1 MMPNPPLAAYLLA
14 GAPFDA
20 ALGALLRLLL
30 PSLPMIVLLGLT
42 RFFPWRRKR
51 RSIEPDDLALASL
64 AEMSETVA
72 AVGADPSEL
81 AEIAYQETARL
92 MDTDFFQLGLFEG
105 DGLTMLIQVRDGKH
119 LEARS
124 YDIQPRD
131 KGIIGRLRDQGKPLL
146 IEDFETSRDPVPETI
161 GSQPA
166 DPPRTGLFVPLK
178 VSEQVIGLVGVQSRR
193 PQAFHHSHQQ
203 LLSILANT
211 VASALAMITL
221 HSEIEFRTTRLSTL
235 GDISRRL
242 ISLRPLPAL
251 FDEIAQLISQAFESC
266 AVGIY
271 ERDADGVVLRA
282 SAPEEFSPST
292 RRVQD
297 GEGIIGRTALEG
309 KVFIAKN
316 GDDAETSPLHGLI
329 EGATELGIPLK
340 VEDRVLGVLFIC
352 TPHGRPFAPDHMQ
365 LAEMLAAQLALAML
379 EAHNYAQRQEE
390 SWITAML
397 LEVARHASQPG
408 DVNQALQSVLQL
420 STLVAGTSWV
430 MLLVNDETGKGLR
443 VGPAAGLPRRQQ
455 MGISEY
461 LIHPSSIGL
470 APPYEE
476 SNVPFPVKLPQYL
489 AVALESEN
497 ASALA
502 LSDGESLLGVL
513 LLESIEL
520 TERQNSLLAGIAHQ
534 ISLRIENSRLIEEIA
549 ARRSLEHEI
558 TMARNIQQSFLPKY
572 VPIYPGW
579 ELGVTWQTARDVG
592 GDFYDFIPLPAG
604 QYGPRLGIAI
614 ADVAGKGVPAALFMA
629 MCRTLLRSVAIR
641 RIDPG
646 GTLERLNEILF
657 NDTETDLFISLFYAL
672 WEPEAGRMSFANA
685 GHNPP
690 LLFAPEQPARVIGEH
705 GMVLN
710 VDQHAKYEANT
721 LDFAPNQMLVLYTD
735 GVTEATNSE
744 GELFELHRLEHLV
757 LGMQEWKAQQVA
769 DRIAERVRLFTSEPD
784 LSDDVT
790 AIVIRRT
797 SIKR

>member
-1 MMPNPPLAAYLLA
+1 MAFHPLAAHLLA
-14 GAPFDA
+14 GAPHNA
-20 ALGALLRLLL
+20 ALGELLRFLI
-30 PSLPMIVLLGLT
+30 PFTMILLLGLM
-42 RFFPWRRKR
+42 RLLPWRRKQ
-51 RSIEPDDLALASL
+51 RSVGPDDQALASL
-64 AEMSETVA
+64 AEMSETIAAVA
-72 AVGADPSEL
+72 AAPSDL
-81 AEIAYQETARL
+81 AEIAYQETTRM

-105 DGLTMLIQVRDGKH
+105 EGLRMLIQVRDGKH

-124 YDIQPRD
+124 YEIQSKD
-131 KGIIGRLRDQGKPLL
+131 TGVLGWVRDQGKALL
-146 IEDFETSRDPVPETI
+146 IEDFEASKHAVPTTTA
-161 GSQPA
+161 SKPA
-166 DPPRTGLFVPLK
+166 DQPRTGLFVPLK

-193 PQAFHHSHQQ
+193 PQAFHHGHQQ

-221 HSEIEFRTTRLSTL
+221 HSEIEFRTTRLTTL

-271 ERDADGVVLRA
+271 ERDADSLVLRA
-282 SAPEEFSPST
+282 SAPEEFSPAT
-292 RRVQD
+292 KRVPD
-297 GEGIIGRTALEG
+297 GEGIIGRAALEA
-309 KVFIAKN
+309 KVFVTKN
-316 GDDAETSPLHGLI
+316 GDETESSPIHGFI
-329 EGATELGIPLK
+329 EDATELAIPLK

-352 TPHGRPFAPDHMQ
+352 TPQGRPFAPDHMQ

-390 SWITAML
+390 SWITTML
-397 LEVARHASQPG
+397 LEVARHASRPG
-408 DVNQALQSVLQL
+408 DVNEALQSVLQL

-443 VGPAAGLPRRQQ
+443 VGPVAGLPRRQL

-476 SNVPFPVKLPQYL
+476 SNVPFPIKLPQYL

-502 LSDGESLLGVL
+502 LSDGEALLGVL

-520 TERQNSLLAGIAHQ
+520 TERQNSLLAGIANQ
-534 ISLRIENSRLIEEIA
+534 ISLRIENARLVEEIA
-549 ARRSLEHEI
+549 ARRSLEREL

-572 VPIYPGW
+572 VPIHPGW

-604 QYGPRLGIAI
+604 PQGPRLGIVI

-641 RIDPG
+641 RIDPAV
-646 GTLERLNEILF
+646 TLERLNEILF
-657 NDTETDLFISLFYAL
+657 QDTETDLFISLFYAL
-672 WEPEAGRMSFANA
+672 WEPEAGRLSFANA

-690 LLFAPEQPARVIGEH
+690 LLFSPEQPARRIAEH

-710 VDQHAKYEANT
+710 VDQDAKYET
-721 LDFAPNQMLVLYTD
+721 TLLDFAPNQMLVLYTD

-757 LGMQEWKAQQVA
+757 LGMEEWKAQQVA
-769 DRIAERVRLFTSEPD
+769 DRISDRVRLFTSEPD

-797 SIKR
+797 KNER